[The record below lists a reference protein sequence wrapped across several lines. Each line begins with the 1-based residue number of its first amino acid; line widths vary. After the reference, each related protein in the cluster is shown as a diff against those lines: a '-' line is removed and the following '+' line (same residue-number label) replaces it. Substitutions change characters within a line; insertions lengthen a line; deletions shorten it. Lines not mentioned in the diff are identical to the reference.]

1 MSMDIILTLAG
12 AGLSL
17 LNGLLIFLVKNIYHR
32 LSTLES
38 SHFTKLEVRQL
49 IDDKIGGLH
58 SDIQDIKNKIDK
70 LFDLYIEQHKK

>member
-1 MSMDIILTLAG
+1 MSMDIILMLGG

-17 LNGLLIFLVKNIYHR
+17 LNGILVHLLKTVNQRIR
-32 LSTLES
+32 TLEL
-38 SHFTKLEVRQL
+38 SHFTKQEVRQL

-58 SDIQDIKNKIDK
+58 SDIQDIKDKIDK